1 MDQLNVM
8 TAPSASLDVVY
19 VNFGYHPDISTD
31 VSTCSPLLLGL
42 QINAS
47 KVDHIGDLLHVSLDP
62 SNVLSEVLRKY
73 LVNHF
78 FFYTMINNHVEILSN
93 DTELRTLNAY
103 YNERQKMYSLI
114 VFIGANP
121 SKVDASI
128 LTFLIHS
135 FHFGGINNSI
145 EPDQHS
151 NDSRDSTE
159 QPIKCGCQLL

>member
-1 MDQLNVM
+1 M
-8 TAPSASLDVVY
+8 TSSLDAIY
-19 VNFGYHPDISTD
+19 VNFGYHPGVSTD
-31 VSTCSPLLLGL
+31 VLTCSPLVLGL

-47 KVDHIGDLLHVSLDP
+47 TVDHIGDLLHVSLDP
-62 SNVLSEVLRKY
+62 SNVLSDVLRKY

-78 FFYTMINNHVEILSN
+78 FFYTMTNNRVEILSH

-103 YNERQKMYSLI
+103 YNERQKMHNLI

-121 SKVDASI
+121 SKVDANI

-135 FHFGGINNSI
+135 FHFGSINNSI

-151 NDSRDSTE
+151 NDSRESTSSD
-159 QPIKCGCQLL
+159 QPAKCGCQLL